1 MFLPQA
7 SNPNYRQRNLF
18 VKRHNFLQIC
28 GNSCRDLATVAT
40 KHNIAQSPNPTNRYT
55 KTTEFKNNKHTY
67 TKKAL
72 LIKTLLPRI
81 FRTKRIMNTK
91 SYGLESN
98 FSIPSSYPSGQ
109 SSIPDFSG
117 LSRDS
122 CQWFW
127 SPSSWRQQ

>member
-1 MFLPQA
+1 MCFKKCFCLRLQTQIIG
-7 SNPNYRQRNLF
+7 SGIYLS
-18 VKRHNFLQIC
+18 KGIIFLQIC
-28 GNSCRDLATVAT
+28 GNSCRDLETVAT

-122 CQWFW
+122 C
-127 SPSSWRQQ
+127 